1 MKKNVLAL
9 SIASALSFMAM
20 ERAHAAGFALYEQG
34 ISGMGNAYAGAA
46 AVAEDATTVWWNPAG
61 MSRLPKGMN
70 IAVGGAAIMPS
81 WKFSD
86 KGSVAALGQP
96 LGGNGGDA
104 GDTAFVPSAFFA
116 MSLNPA
122 WSFGVGISVPFG
134 LKTEYDPSWLGRFQ
148 GIKSEVQTVNVNPAV
163 SYKLSDAVSLGFG
176 VSYQRGKIDLVTGAN
191 YTAAGASVPPAL
203 GGPIPIAPG
212 TEGQNTT
219 SLDGDAWGFNVGA
232 LFNVAPATR
241 VGVHYRSQLDY
252 SLDGNTSFSN
262 RPASLGAVVPDGNVK
277 LDLKTPDNLAVSV
290 AHRINDQLELLADV
304 TWWHWSVIKSQP
316 VVRTDGAQNGR
327 TLSTLTFNFDDTYRL
342 SIGANYKLSQPW
354 TLKVGLAYDQ
364 TPVPNAESRTVRL
377 PDSDRYWLSFGAKY
391 QASPKDVIDVGYVYI
406 KASDAD
412 INNVQNNPAA
422 GQANGNVI
430 GTYKASVNVFGLQY
444 QHTF

>member
-9 SIASALSFMAM
+9 SIASALSFMAV

-81 WKFSD
+81 WKFSNN
-86 KGSVAALGQP
+86 GSVPALGSNP
-96 LGGNGGDA
+96 AKNGNGGDA

-116 MSLNPA
+116 MDLNPV

-134 LKTEYDPSWLGRFQ
+134 LKTEYDPDWIGRFQ
-148 GIKSEVQTVNVNPAV
+148 GIKSEVKTVNVNPAV

-176 VSYQRGKIDLVTGAN
+176 INYQHGQVDVLTGVN
-191 YTAAGASVPPAL
+191 LGSV
-203 GGPIPIAPG
+203 APG
-212 TEGQNTT
+212 LEGQNKI
-219 SLDGDAWGFNVGA
+219 SVDGDAWGFNAGA
-232 LFNVAPATR
+232 LFNLSAATR
-241 VGVHYRSQLDY
+241 VGVHYRSSLDY
-252 SLDGNTSFSN
+252 SLEGNTTFSGV
-262 RPASLGAVVPDGNVK
+262 PAGVQAVNPAARDGNVK
-277 LDLKTPDNLAVSV
+277 LDLKTPDNLAVSA
-290 AHRINDQLELLADV
+290 AHRMNEQLELLADV
-304 TWWHWSVIKSQP
+304 TWWHWSRIKSQP
-316 VVRTDGAQNGR
+316 VVRTDGPISGA
-327 TLSTLTFNFDDTYRL
+327 TLSTLTFNFDDTWRL
-342 SIGANYKLSQPW
+342 SVGANYKLSQPW

-391 QASPKDVIDVGYVYI
+391 QASRNDVIDVGYSYI

-412 INNVQNNPAA
+412 INNVQNTPPTA
-422 GQANGNVI
+422 ANGNII

>member
-9 SIASALSFMAM
+9 SIASALSFMAL
-20 ERAHAAGFALYEQG
+20 ERADAAGFALYEQG

-70 IAVGGAAIMPS
+70 FAVGGAAIMPS

-86 KGSVAALGQP
+86 KGSVAATGQP
-96 LGGNGGDA
+96 LGGTGGDA
-104 GDTAFVPSAFFA
+104 GDTAFVPSAFFT

-122 WSFGVGISVPFG
+122 WSFGVGVSVPFG
-134 LKTEYDPSWLGRFQ
+134 LKTEYDPNWLGRFQ

-176 VSYQRGKIDLVTGAN
+176 VNYQHGKIDLVTGAN
-191 YTAAGASVPPAL
+191 YFAAGLSVPAAV
-203 GGPIPIAPG
+203 GGPILLPAG

-252 SLDGNTSFSN
+252 SLEGSTSFSN
-262 RPASLGAVVPDGNVK
+262 RPAALGAVLPDGNVK

-290 AHRINDQLELLADV
+290 AHRVNDQLELLGDV
-304 TWWHWSVIKSQP
+304 TWWHWSVIKSRP
-316 VVRTDGAQNGR
+316 VVRTDGAQNGS
-327 TLSTLTFNFDDTYRL
+327 TLSTLAFNFDDTYRL

-391 QASPKDVIDVGYVYI
+391 QASPKDVIDIGYSYI

-412 INNVQNNPAA
+412 INNVQNNLAA
-422 GQANGNVI
+422 RQANGNVI